1 MNDLHATRTLVT
13 PNGKKEWT
21 VSSYTSARMDSYIAD
36 GHKHGLA
43 FDYDSEIQR
52 AGITALLIENYGSL
66 PGLDLRIES
75 EPDKW
80 SEPKLNK
87 DHNTMTYAERQSYV
101 RAARQPIGRVKV
113 TIERFY

>member
-1 MNDLHATRTLVT
+1 MNDLHVTKTLVT
-13 PNGKKEWT
+13 PNGKKEWA
-21 VSSYTSARMDSYIAD
+21 VSSYSSARMDSYIAD

-43 FDYDSEIQR
+43 FAYDSEIQR

-75 EPDKW
+75 EPERW

-87 DHNTMTYAERQSYV
+87 DHNTKTYAERQSYV
-101 RAARQPIGRVKV
+101 RATKQPAGYVKV
-113 TIERFY
+113 TIHRF